1 MARKTLRARWDYRCA
16 PCSATG
22 SRPGRGFIESLEG
35 RLSTNCFRVLGAK
48 LRAQYFH
55 SLIQLLGR
63 ARLPGSTQRLTE
75 PLARLPNIPTR
86 RCKAAENSDRGAQ

>member
-1 MARKTLRARWDYRCA
+1 
-16 PCSATG
+16 
-22 SRPGRGFIESLEG
+22 
-35 RLSTNCFRVLGAK
+35 LGAK